1 MNLVLDSAAQARL
14 LRERLE
20 KIYPSECLDDAV
32 ERVSSPK
39 VRVVTKVRVMNEK
52 SSVDSEE

>member
-1 MNLVLDSAAQARL
+1 MILDSAAQVRL

-39 VRVVTKVRVMNEK
+39 VRVVTRVRVVNGEGGI
-52 SSVDSEE
+52 DSQSG